1 MAAERK
7 RNKAGGSARTIA
19 QVQRALKTL
28 SAGNRTLL
36 RAEDERALLDAMCRV
51 IVEEGGY
58 RLAAVGY
65 AEHDADRQIRWVGVA
80 AADPALGPLV
90 TKHVS
95 TWADTEAGGTATGT
109 AIRTGEPVV
118 GRHLRTD
125 PHYAAWRND
134 WIAELLK
141 RDCASAGA
149 FPLVIDG
156 EVIGALALS
165 HAEPDAFD
173 TQEVTLLRELAD
185 DLAYGIANL
194 RTRARHREAEQLIA
208 RMAYYDTLTGLP
220 NRMALREQLGA
231 AIEAARTQRQPV
243 ALLHLEVGRY
253 QEISDT
259 LGYRE
264 ADRLLE
270 AIATRLSGIACE
282 GETVGRVGEGDFA
295 LLLPSRGA
303 DIAIRRARELI
314 AAVDQPVELAGLL
327 LAARASIGIALF
339 PGHGAD
345 PDALIRRAKVA
356 AGEAK
361 RTAEGYRVF
370 AGSLDA
376 ECTRRL
382 TLMGELTHA
391 IEHGGLLL
399 YCQPKVHIA
408 SGEICGAEA
417 LVRWDHPQHGML
429 STGEFIKLAEGA
441 GLITPLTHWVLDEA
455 FRQSYAWAEA
465 GLAPPISIN
474 LSAQDLRDPTL
485 IDRIKGL
492 FSTWGTSPDRI
503 QFELTESA
511 LMDDPAA
518 APEVLKRLKQLGV
531 TLFIDDFGTGYS
543 SLSYLQKL
551 PVDSIKID
559 QSFVGSMLASDD
571 SGIIVRS
578 TIDLGHNLKLEVVA
592 EGVESEAV
600 WDRLAALGCDTAQ
613 GYFVGRPLPADQF
626 RNWATHWRMH

>member
-1 MAAERK
+1 MASDRK
-7 RNKAGGSARTIA
+7 RTKAGESARIVA

-36 RAEDERALLDAMCRV
+36 RAQDETELLNAMCRV

-65 AEHDADRQIRWVGVA
+65 AEHDADKHIRWVGVA
-80 AADPALGPLV
+80 GADPALVQVV
-90 TKHVS
+90 TEHVS

-109 AIRTGEPVV
+109 AIRTGQPVV

-141 RDCASAGA
+141 RDCAAASA
-149 FPLVIDG
+149 FPLIVES
-156 EVIGALALS
+156 EVIGALAMS
-165 HAEPDAFD
+165 HSEPDAFD
-173 TQEVTLLRELAD
+173 TEEVALLSELAD
-185 DLAYGIANL
+185 DLSYGIASL
-194 RTRARHREAEQLIA
+194 RTRAKHREAQELIA
-208 RMAYYDTLTGLP
+208 RMAYYDALTGLP
-220 NRMALREQLGA
+220 NRTALRERLGA
-231 AIEAARTQRQPV
+231 AIEAARKQRQPV

-259 LGYRE
+259 LGYHE

-270 AIATRLSGIACE
+270 AIAARLCAIASE
-282 GETVGRVGEGDFA
+282 GETVGRVGEADFA
-295 LLLPSRGA
+295 LLLPGSGA
-303 DIAIRRARELI
+303 EIAIRRARELI
-314 AAVDQPVELAGLL
+314 AALNRPVALAGLM

-356 AGEAK
+356 ACEAK
-361 RTAEGYRVF
+361 RTAEGYGLF
-370 AGSLDA
+370 AGTLDA

-382 TLMGELTHA
+382 MLMGDLTHA
-391 IEHGGLLL
+391 IEHNELLL
-399 YCQPKVHIA
+399 YCQPKVHIP
-408 SGEICGAEA
+408 SGDVCGAEA
-417 LVRWDHPQHGML
+417 LVRWRHPQHGML
-429 STGEFIKLAEGA
+429 STGEFIKLAESA
-441 GLITPLTHWVLDEA
+441 GLITPLTHWVLEAA
-455 FRQSYAWAEA
+455 FRQSYTWAEA
-465 GLAPPISIN
+465 GLAPPLSVN

-485 IDRIKGL
+485 LDRIKGL
-492 FSTWGTSPDRI
+492 FATWGTPPDRI

-511 LMDDPAA
+511 LMDDPAG
-518 APEVLKRLKQLGV
+518 APEALKRLKQLGV
-531 TLFIDDFGTGYS
+531 ELFIDDFGTGYS

-559 QSFVGSMLASDD
+559 QSFVANMLASDD
-571 SGIIVRS
+571 SAIIVRS
-578 TIDLGHNLKLEVVA
+578 TIDLGHNLDLEVVA
-592 EGVESEAV
+592 EGVETEGV

-613 GYFVGRPLPADQF
+613 GYFVGEPLPADQF
-626 RNWATHWRMH
+626 RDWEAQWRVH